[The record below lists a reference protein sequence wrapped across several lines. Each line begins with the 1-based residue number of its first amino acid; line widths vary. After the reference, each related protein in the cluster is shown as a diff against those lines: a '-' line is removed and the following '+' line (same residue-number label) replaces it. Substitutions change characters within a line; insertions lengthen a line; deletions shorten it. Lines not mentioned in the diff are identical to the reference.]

1 MKEGKRKNTQL
12 IPEGITDIGDFAF
25 RHESFEGIK
34 SIVLPNSVEYVGES
48 AFENAGSVKYIIAV
62 R

>member
-1 MKEGKRKNTQL
+1 MKEGKRKITQL
-12 IPEGITDIGDFAF
+12 IPDGITDIGDFAF

-48 AFENAGSVKYIIAV
+48 AFA
-62 R
+62 RRR